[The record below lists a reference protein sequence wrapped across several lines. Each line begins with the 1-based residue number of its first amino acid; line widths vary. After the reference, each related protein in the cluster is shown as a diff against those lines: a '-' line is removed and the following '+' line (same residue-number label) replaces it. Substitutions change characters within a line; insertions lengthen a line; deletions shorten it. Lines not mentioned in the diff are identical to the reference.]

1 MLLLYELLHCSA
13 IGSPTAGLGPR
24 TRPKPAFADWLVGF
38 WVFPSKRG
46 AANRGDGGGSL
57 VQLGPI
63 VRPLPSLG
71 LAQPAIS
78 SFLLL
83 HPRSLP
89 QGQATATH
97 RTVAILCVMISRP
110 FFSALLISIFP
121 DGSGNYGS
129 KFIKLQILAFNS
141 LCLISNT
148 GNPE

>member
-1 MLLLYELLHCSA
+1 
-13 IGSPTAGLGPR
+13 
-24 TRPKPAFADWLVGF
+24 
-38 WVFPSKRG
+38 
-46 AANRGDGGGSL
+46 
-57 VQLGPI
+57 VQLGPL

-89 QGQATATH
+89 QDQATATH

-121 DGSGNYGS
+121 DDSGNYELG
-129 KFIKLQILAFNS
+129 IRIR
-141 LCLISNT
+141 
-148 GNPE
+148 